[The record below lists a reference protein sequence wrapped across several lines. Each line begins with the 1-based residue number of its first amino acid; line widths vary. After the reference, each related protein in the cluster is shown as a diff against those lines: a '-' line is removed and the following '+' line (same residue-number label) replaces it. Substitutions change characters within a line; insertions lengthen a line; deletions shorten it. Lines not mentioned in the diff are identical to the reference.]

1 VWLACVA
8 VLVGACTTTPTSTD
22 LSGEVVEV
30 VAVWQDAEA
39 DAFRLVLDGFE
50 AATGATVRFTSTE
63 GEDIAGFLDR
73 RIAAGDPPDVAF
85 LPQPGLLAA
94 YATSGA
100 ILPIDDIVGD
110 EVRQRYAREWRRLGS
125 VDGDLYGLWF
135 KAANKSLVWYSV
147 GAFEAAGVVPP
158 TDLNGLGEVAAALT
172 AAGTPA
178 FSVPTAPGDAWTLTD
193 LFENLYLRMA
203 GPSRYDGLAAHRIP
217 WTDPSVVEA
226 LTALTALLP
235 ASHRVAL
242 PPDAD
247 FPASV
252 DAVFSLE
259 PTAAMVVEGDFVP
272 GVAGE
277 SAVELGVDV
286 DVFAF
291 PELRSRDRFV
301 VGGGDAAVL
310 MRSSDAGHAL
320 LRHLATPEAA
330 EVWVRQG
337 GFVSPNEDV
346 DLRAYPDATSRRAA
360 RSMLDAG
367 GGGFR
372 FDLSD
377 LQPAAFGGTT
387 GAGMWAILQALV
399 DDPSDVSGAA
409 ARLEQAAAAAW
420 ASP

>member
-1 VWLACVA
+1 
-8 VLVGACTTTPTSTD
+8 
-22 LSGEVVEV
+22 
-30 VAVWQDAEA
+30 
-39 DAFRLVLDGFE
+39 
-50 AATGATVRFTSTE
+50 VRE
-63 GEDIAGFLDR
+63 
-73 RIAAGDPPDVAF
+73 
-85 LPQPGLLAA
+85 
-94 YATSGA
+94 
-100 ILPIDDIVGD
+100 
-110 EVRQRYAREWRRLGS
+110 RYAPEWRRLGS
-125 VDGDLYGLWF
+125 VRGDLYGLWF

-158 TDLNGLGEVAAALT
+158 TDLAGLGDVAAALSV
-172 AAGTPA
+172 AGTPA
-178 FSVPTAPGDAWTLTD
+178 FAVPTSPSDAWTLTD

-203 GPSRYDGLAAHRIP
+203 GPSRYDALAAHRIP
-217 WTDPSVVEA
+217 WTDPSVVET

-235 ASHRVAL
+235 PAHRAAL

-252 DAVFSLE
+252 DAVFSLD
-259 PTAAMVVEGDFVP
+259 PAAAMVVEGDFVP

-286 DVFAF
+286 DVFPF
-291 PELRSRDRFV
+291 PERRSWDRFV

-310 MRSSDAGHAL
+310 MRPSDGGQAL

-377 LQPAAFGGTT
+377 LQPAEFGGTT
-387 GAGMWAILQALV
+387 GVGMWAVLQALV
-399 DDPSDVSGAA
+399 EDPSDVLGAA
-409 ARLEQAAAAAW
+409 RRLEQAATAAW